1 MRSIVRSVR
10 KNRIA
15 RLRHVAVL
23 LPLIATGG
31 AMAEPD
37 NYVDIERGKAL
48 VTAGD
53 CVACHTAPG
62 GAPFAGGLPLQTPF
76 GVIMTPN
83 ITPDNATGI
92 GSWSAN
98 DLARAMHEGRRPSG
112 SYLYPAFPYP
122 YYTKVS
128 RTDVDAIYAYL
139 RSLTPV
145 TNSVNR
151 NTLPF
156 PFNIRLSMSGWNGL
170 FFKPGTF
177 AADPNRSDEFN
188 RGAYLVE
195 GLGHCGACHTPFN
208 AFGAS
213 KADRYLQG
221 NQIDNWTAPNITN
234 DKHVGLGKW
243 SVEDIVQYL
252 KTGQT
257 GFSLASGPMKDVI
270 ENSTSKMPD
279 ADLKAM
285 AVYLKERGA
294 AGSPAPAPVSSLDW
308 RMQAGE
314 AIFTDTCSACHMRSG
329 EGVEHLFPK
338 LAGNAIVTQDDPASL
353 IRIIIAGGRAAA
365 TDERPTSPAM
375 PSLGYRLDDDEV
387 TAVVTYV
394 RNSWGNAAPPVS
406 IETVRALRSKVI
418 RAGE

>member
-1 MRSIVRSVR
+1 MRLFHL
-10 KNRIA
+10 IA
-15 RLRHVAVL
+15 L
-23 LPLIATGG
+23 LPLIATG
-31 AMAEPD
+31 AVAEPD
-37 NYVDIERGKAL
+37 NYVDIVRGKAL

-98 DLARAMHEGRRPSG
+98 DLARAMHEGRRPG
-112 SYLYPAFPYP
+112 GTYLYPAFPYP
-122 YYTKVS
+122 YYTKVA
-128 RTDVDAIYAYL
+128 RADVDAIYAYL
-139 RSLTPV
+139 RSLPAV
-145 TNSVNR
+145 ANSVNR

-156 PFNIRLSMSGWNGL
+156 PFNIRLSMTGWNSL
-170 FFKPGTF
+170 FFTPGTF
-177 AADPNRSDEFN
+177 AADPKRSDEFN

-213 KADRYLQG
+213 KASQYLQG

-234 DKHVGLGKW
+234 DMHSGLGKW
-243 SVEDIVQYL
+243 STEDIVQYL
-252 KTGQT
+252 RNGQT
-257 GFSLASGPMKDVI
+257 RFSLASGPMKDVI

-279 ADLKAM
+279 ADLKAI

-294 AGSPAPAPVSSLDW
+294 AGSLTPVPLASSDP

-314 AIFTDTCSACHMRSG
+314 AIFTDTCSACHSRSG
-329 EGVEHLFPK
+329 AGVEHLFPK
-338 LAGNAIVTQDDPASL
+338 LAGNVVAAQDDPASL
-353 IRIIIAGGRAAA
+353 IRIVIAGGRAAA
-365 TDERPTSPAM
+365 TEERPTSPAM
-375 PSLGYRLDDDEV
+375 PSLGYRLNDDEV
-387 TAVVTYV
+387 AAVVTYV
-394 RNSWGNAAPPVS
+394 RNSWGNAASPVS
-406 IETVRALRSKVI
+406 ADTVKAVRSKVT
-418 RAGE
+418 RTAE